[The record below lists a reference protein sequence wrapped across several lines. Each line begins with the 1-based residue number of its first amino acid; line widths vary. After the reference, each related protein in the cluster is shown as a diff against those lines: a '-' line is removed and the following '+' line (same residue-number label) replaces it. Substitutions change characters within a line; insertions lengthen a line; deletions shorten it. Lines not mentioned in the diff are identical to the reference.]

1 MDPKITD
8 LPCISQGL
16 RRQTFVVHRTATL
29 AKKITAARTRY
40 GKYRAQ
46 KMGPFT
52 NRDRDVARLLK
63 NQSGNV
69 KLLVLEIRR
78 NSSL

>member
-1 MDPKITD
+1 
-8 LPCISQGL
+8 
-16 RRQTFVVHRTATL
+16 L
-29 AKKITAARTRY
+29 AKKINALRIRY

-63 NQSGNV
+63 NQSENV
-69 KLLVLEIRR
+69 KFLVLERR
-78 NSSL
+78 NSSS